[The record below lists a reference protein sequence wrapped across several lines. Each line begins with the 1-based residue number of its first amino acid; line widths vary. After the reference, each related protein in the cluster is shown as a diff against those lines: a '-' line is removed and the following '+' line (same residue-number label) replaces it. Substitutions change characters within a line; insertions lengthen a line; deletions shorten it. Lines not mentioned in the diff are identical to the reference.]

1 MKLLFKKYPTGAKFV
16 VAIIFF
22 IAALFVS
29 TLINK
34 GFIKQ
39 CIPYGA
45 PLLLVLATWV
55 LYKIEGKSLKE
66 IGLNFNIKNIG
77 FLFLG
82 ILIGILVFLGAKYLR
97 GLYVGEVF
105 EVSTSINFEVILFAF
120 YFILPQVAT
129 EELLFR
135 GYLFKKTIEVSNVVV
150 TNIIFSILFMLI
162 HVVDEDVLQNKGMI
176 VMLVITIPVGHLL
189 FATALL
195 RSKSM
200 FFPIGL
206 HLGNNWATRHL
217 ISNTNSSKSILF
229 IPDIIT
235 FETWT
240 PFIITLALFNG
251 IYVFL
256 ILVIWKWDKIL
267 KHLKIL
273 IYKKKASLFKN

>member
-235 FETWT
+235 FET
-240 PFIITLALFNG
+240 
-251 IYVFL
+251 
-256 ILVIWKWDKIL
+256 
-267 KHLKIL
+267 
-273 IYKKKASLFKN
+273 